1 MTTTTLPLRAT
12 ARVRVPAVTDIA
24 RTKTVAIIVGLVVVH
39 LVLAATMR
47 DFRLI
52 GLVHA
57 LGCVSAGLIYAAT
70 TKHIRNVSVVIAY
83 LVGCEVLWRMT
94 KVSPFWEF
102 GKYASLS
109 ILLIALA
116 RIKWSRNRALA
127 FGYFG
132 LLLPSAALTVMTI
145 PLSEARAH
153 LSFNLSGPL
162 LITIAVLF
170 FSNIRLTVEQLRAT
184 FFALII
190 PTAGIALR
198 CYLSTTRTRMEFFNA
213 SNDHASGGF
222 GANQVSAVLGLAT
235 MFLLFLTFERRLS
248 WRIRIPLLIVAF
260 TFATQAIL
268 TFARGGV
275 VLAFAG
281 LCTALFFMLR
291 GNPRARVTIVVIGIM
306 SALLGKFV
314 IEPRLDDYT
323 GGKLSQRYSNTES
336 TGRDA
341 FAAAELDMFTENPVF
356 GVGPG
361 VGYYYRAER
370 EVRQGA
376 SHTEYTRM
384 LGEHGLFGIL
394 SLACLVVLGLR
405 AARGPKEVDA
415 RAHASAFVVW
425 AALFLAIYGTRIAAA
440 AFVLGLAFALRT
452 TIPLKSRTFL
462 PSKTRA

>member
-1 MTTTTLPLRAT
+1 MPTTTLPPRAR
-12 ARVRVPAVTDIA
+12 ARVRVPAVADIA
-24 RTKTVAIIVGLVVVH
+24 RTKTIAIIVGLVVVH
-39 LVLAATMR
+39 IVLAVAMR
-47 DFRLI
+47 NFRI
-52 GLVHA
+52 VGLVHA

-70 TKHIRNVSVVIAY
+70 TRHIRNVSVVIAY

-102 GKYASLS
+102 GKYASLL

-132 LLLPSAALTVMTI
+132 LLLPSVALTVMSI
-145 PLSEARAH
+145 PLSEARGH

-162 LITIAVLF
+162 LMTVAVLF
-170 FSNIRLTVEQLRAT
+170 FSNIRLTIELLRAT

-190 PTAGIALR
+190 PTAGIALL
-198 CYLSTTRTRMEFFNA
+198 CYLQTSSARVEFFNA

-248 WRIRIPLLIVAF
+248 WRIRIPLLVVAI
-260 TFATQAIL
+260 TLATQAIL

-275 VLAFAG
+275 ALAFAG

-291 GNPRARVTIVVIGIM
+291 GNPRARVSIVVIGIM
-306 SALLGKFV
+306 SALLGKYV

-323 GGKLSQRYSNTES
+323 GGKLSKRYSNTES

-361 VGYYYRAER
+361 VGFYYRAER

-384 LGEHGLFGIL
+384 LGEHGLFGVL
-394 SLACLVVLGLR
+394 SLACLVLLGLR
-405 AARGPKEVDA
+405 AAHGPKEVDA

-425 AALFLAIYGTRIAAA
+425 AALFLAIYGTRIAAP
-440 AFVLGLAFALRT
+440 AFVFGLAFAIRSAL
-452 TIPLKSRTFL
+452 PAKSR
-462 PSKTRA
+462 PAMPAKTRA